1 MKYGKFVALA
11 LALCLCLGT
20 SALAVESDGV
30 SDGDTSSSS
39 ETASVSET
47 PVVVVDTA
55 PAESVSDSTE
65 SVADGGSSDGEA
77 VPGDSAD
84 IVSDSVGSDTGDLV
98 DPFAED
104 ELMLYA
110 VAPDVTPGYS
120 TYSLDDSNP
129 AYDSGTMADLIVRV
143 FGEYQPKTQTVTDH
157 LSDGTSV
164 SYEQYVPGAAGVDWH
179 WVSGVC
185 LFALVL
191 WSFFKLLGVF
201 FKNG

>member
-11 LALCLCLGT
+11 LSLCLCLGT

-30 SDGDTSSSS
+30 SGGDTSPSPEVSAAS
-39 ETASVSET
+39 ETSVTVIDSS
-47 PVVVVDTA
+47 
-55 PAESVSDSTE
+55 PAESVSYSSQ
-65 SVADGGSSDGEA
+65 SVAVDGEA
-77 VPGDSAD
+77 VPGDSANTG
-84 IVSDSVGSDTGDLV
+84 VDSAGSDTGGEV
-98 DPFAED
+98 DPFAENG
-104 ELMLYA
+104 LMLYE
-110 VAPDVTPGYS
+110 VAPDVAPGYS
-120 TYSLDDSNP
+120 TYSLDDSTP
-129 AYDSGTMADLIVRV
+129 AYDSGTMADVIVRV

-164 SYEQYVPGAAGVDWH
+164 SYEQYVPGAAGVDWQ

-201 FKNG
+201 FKNV

>member
-11 LALCLCLGT
+11 LAVCLCLGT
-20 SALAVESDGV
+20 SAFAVESDAV
-30 SDGDTSSSS
+30 ESS
-39 ETASVSET
+39 EAPVADEA

-55 PAESVSDSTE
+55 PAESSE
-65 SVADGGSSDGEA
+65 AAADVDPSDGEA
-77 VPGDSAD
+77 FSGDPDGSDGDASA
-84 IVSDSVGSDTGDLV
+84 SDTGDVV
-98 DPFAED
+98 DPFAD
-104 ELMLYA
+104 DLMFYET
-110 VAPDVTPGYS
+110 VPDVTPGYS
-120 TYSLDDSNP
+120 TYALDDSAP
-129 AYDSGTMADLIVRV
+129 AYDSGTMADVIVRV

-164 SYEQYVPGAAGVDWH
+164 SYEQYVPGVAGVDWH

-201 FKNG
+201 FKNV